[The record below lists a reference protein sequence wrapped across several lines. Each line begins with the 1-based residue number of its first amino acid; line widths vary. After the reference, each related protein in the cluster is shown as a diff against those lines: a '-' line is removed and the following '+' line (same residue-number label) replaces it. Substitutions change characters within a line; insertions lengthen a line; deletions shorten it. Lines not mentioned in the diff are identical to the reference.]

1 MKSIYPNLV
10 KILNR
15 EKITVMDV
23 AMELCVPTDEVIEIA
38 RSSCSAYLRGDI
50 PGITFGGVTGMS
62 CNDSYG
68 KVQEIRS

>member
-1 MKSIYPNLV
+1 M
-10 KILNR
+10 
-15 EKITVMDV
+15 M
-23 AMELCVPTDEVIEIA
+23 IA